1 MYDNMPK
8 ILSRQSCLQL
18 LMYYLICNY
27 NPPIII
33 EIQILLIRQ
42 LIWVNELLKNI
53 YCALML
59 DLRTDFSLPCKL
71 IAEEHFLYDSIFTRI

>member
-1 MYDNMPK
+1 MRNCGEINTLSVLKTFCLMYDNMPK

-18 LMYYLICNY
+18 LMYYIICNY

-42 LIWVNELLKNI
+42 LI
-53 YCALML
+53 
-59 DLRTDFSLPCKL
+59 
-71 IAEEHFLYDSIFTRI
+71 

>member
-8 ILSRQSCLQL
+8 ILSHTLSRQSCLQL

-27 NPPIII
+27 NPSIII

-53 YCALML
+53 YCMHVELL
-59 DLRTDFSLPCKL
+59 SFS
-71 IAEEHFLYDSIFTRI
+71 EFT

>member
-1 MYDNMPK
+1 MYDNLLK
-8 ILSRQSCLQL
+8 ILSRTLSRQSRLQL

-27 NPPIII
+27 NPLIII

-53 YCALML
+53 YCMHVELL
-59 DLRTDFSLPCKL
+59 SFS
-71 IAEEHFLYDSIFTRI
+71 EFT

>member
-1 MYDNMPK
+1 MYDKMPK
-8 ILSRQSCLQL
+8 ILSHTLSRQSCLQL

-27 NPPIII
+27 NPSIII

-53 YCALML
+53 YCIHVELL
-59 DLRTDFSLPCKL
+59 SFS
-71 IAEEHFLYDSIFTRI
+71 EFT

>member
-1 MYDNMPK
+1 MYDKMPK
-8 ILSRQSCLQL
+8 ILSHTLSRQSCLQL

-27 NPPIII
+27 NPSIII

-53 YCALML
+53 YCMHVELL
-59 DLRTDFSLPCKL
+59 SFS
-71 IAEEHFLYDSIFTRI
+71 EFT